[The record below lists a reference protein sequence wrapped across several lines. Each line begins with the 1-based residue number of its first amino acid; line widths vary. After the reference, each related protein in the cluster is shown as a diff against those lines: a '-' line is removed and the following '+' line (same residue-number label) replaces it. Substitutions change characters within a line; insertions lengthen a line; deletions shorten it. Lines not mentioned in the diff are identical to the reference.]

1 MSLGY
6 TVRESFSGFRR
17 TKLSS
22 AISIATVSISLLL
35 LGIFAVVSINTTR
48 FVEALRDRL
57 EMEAFL
63 REPVT
68 LEQRMALQRTVRTVD
83 GVESVDYISKDEA
96 AKIFK
101 QEFGEDITQVL
112 DFNPLPPSFKI
123 RLKPS
128 FRTAAAAGALSD
140 RVAAIEGI
148 ESVRYRK
155 GLLELIDARTK
166 AVHNLSL
173 GLGVL
178 ISLSA
183 IFLVSNTIR
192 LAIYAKRKLIRTMEL
207 VGATRVFIR
216 SPFLLEGVLQGLL
229 GGLLASGILYIL
241 IEYTLRLFSPELSE
255 YVRMDRSFYL
265 AMIGAGIGLGFVGSA
280 ISVSRFIR
288 APG

>member
-6 TVRESFSGFRR
+6 TIQESLSGFRR

-35 LGIFAVVSINTTR
+35 LGIFAVISINTTR

-68 LEQRMALQRTVRTVD
+68 LEQRLALERAIRALD
-83 GVESVDYISKDEA
+83 GVETIDYISKDEA
-96 AKIFK
+96 ARIFK

-128 FRTAAAAGALSD
+128 FRTAAAASALSD
-140 RVAAIEGI
+140 KVAAIDGI

-173 GLGVL
+173 TLGIL

-183 IFLVSNTIR
+183 VFLVSNTIR
-192 LAIYAKRKLIRTMEL
+192 LAIYAKRRLVRTMEL
-207 VGATRVFIR
+207 VGATRAFIR
-216 SPFLLEGVLQGLL
+216 SPFLLEGMLQGLV
-229 GGLLASGILYIL
+229 GGLVASGVLYVL
-241 IEYTLRLFSPELSE
+241 IEHTLRLLSPELSG
-255 YVRMDRSFYL
+255 YVQMNRSFYL
-265 AMIGAGIGLGFVGSA
+265 AVIATGIALGFVGSA
-280 ISVSRFIR
+280 ISVARFIR
-288 APG
+288 TPG

>member
-1 MSLGY
+1 MSLAY
-6 TVRESFSGFRR
+6 TIRESLSGFRR

-63 REPVT
+63 REPVS
-68 LEQRMALQRTVRTVD
+68 LEQRMALERAVRGVE
-83 GVESVDYISKDEA
+83 GVESVDFISKDEA
-96 AKIFK
+96 ARIFK

-123 RLKPS
+123 RLRPS
-128 FRTAAAAGALSD
+128 FRTAANASAISD
-140 RVAAIEGI
+140 RVAAIDGI

-155 GLLELIDARTK
+155 GLLELIDVRTK

-173 GLGVL
+173 GLGLL

-192 LAIYAKRKLIRTMEL
+192 LAIYAKRRLIRTMEL

-216 SPFLLEGVLQGLL
+216 SPFLLEGMLHGLL
-229 GGLLASGILYIL
+229 GGVIASGILYIL
-241 IEYTLRLFSPELSE
+241 VEHTLRLLSPELSG
-255 YVRMDRSFYL
+255 YVQMERSFYL
-265 AMIGAGIGLGFVGSA
+265 AVVGAGMGLGLLGSA

-288 APG
+288 TPG

>member
-22 AISIATVSISLLL
+22 AISIITVSISLLL

-63 REPVT
+63 REPIT
-68 LEQRMALQRTVRTVD
+68 LEQRMALERTVQGVD

-96 AKIFK
+96 ARIFK

-128 FRTAAAAGALSD
+128 FRSGAAASALSE
-140 RVAAIEGI
+140 RLGAIDGI

-173 GLGVL
+173 VLGLL

-207 VGATRVFIR
+207 VGATRAFIR
-216 SPFLLEGVLQGLL
+216 SPFLLEGILQGLL

-241 IEYTLRLFSPELSE
+241 IEYTLRLLSPELSG
-255 YVRMDRSFYL
+255 YVQMDRSFYL
-265 AMIGAGIGLGFVGSA
+265 ATIGAGIGLGFAGSA

>member
-6 TVRESFSGFRR
+6 TVRESLSGFRR

-68 LEQRMALQRTVRTVD
+68 LEQRMTIERAVRGVD
-83 GVESVDYISKDEA
+83 GVETVDYISKDEA

-101 QEFGEDITQVL
+101 DETGEDIYDVL

-123 RLKPS
+123 RLKQP
-128 FRTAAAAGALSD
+128 FRNAVAANGISD
-140 RVAAIEGI
+140 RVAAINGI
-148 ESVRYRK
+148 QSVRYRK

-166 AVHNLSL
+166 TINDLSL
-173 GLGVL
+173 GLGLL

-207 VGATRVFIR
+207 VGATRTFIR
-216 SPFLLEGVLQGLL
+216 SPFLLEGMLQGFF
-229 GGLLASGILYIL
+229 GGLIASGILYIL
-241 IEYTLRLFSPELSE
+241 IEYTLRILSPELWS
-255 YVRMDRSFYL
+255 YVRMTRPFYL
-265 AMIGAGIGLGFVGSA
+265 AVVGMGMGLGLVGSA
-280 ISVSRFIR
+280 ISVMRFMR
-288 APG
+288 TPG

>member
-22 AISIATVSISLLL
+22 VISIITVSISLLL

-68 LEQRMALQRTVRTVD
+68 VEQRLALERAVRGVE

-96 AKIFK
+96 ARIFK

-123 RLKPS
+123 RLRLTY
-128 FRTAAAAGALSD
+128 RTAAAASALSD

-173 GLGVL
+173 VLGVL
-178 ISLSA
+178 ISVSA

-207 VGATRVFIR
+207 VGATRAFIR
-216 SPFLLEGVLQGLL
+216 SPFLLEGMLQGLL
-229 GGLLASGILYIL
+229 GGLVSSGILYVL
-241 IEYTLRLFSPELSE
+241 IEHTLRLLSPELSG
-255 YVRMDRSFYL
+255 YVQMDRSFYL
-265 AMIGAGIGLGFVGSA
+265 AVIGSGVGLGFIGSA

-288 APG
+288 PPE

>member
-6 TVRESFSGFRR
+6 TVRESLSGFRR

-35 LGIFAVVSINTTR
+35 LGIFAVISINTTR

-68 LEQRMALQRTVRTVD
+68 LEQRMTMERAVRGVD
-83 GVESVDYISKDEA
+83 GVESVDFVSKDEA
-96 AKIFK
+96 ARIFK
-101 QEFGEDITQVL
+101 QEFGEDINQVL

-128 FRTAAAAGALSD
+128 FRTAANASAISD

-216 SPFLLEGVLQGLL
+216 SPFLLEGVLQGLV
-229 GGLLASGILYIL
+229 GGLIASGILYIL
-241 IEYTLRLFSPELSE
+241 IEHTLRFLSPELSG
-255 YVRMDRSFYL
+255 YVQMGRSFYL
-265 AMIGAGIGLGFVGSA
+265 AVIGAGIGLGFVGSG

-288 APG
+288 TPG

>member
-6 TVRESFSGFRR
+6 TIRESFSGFRR

-22 AISIATVSISLLL
+22 AISIATISISLLL

-68 LEQRMALQRTVRTVD
+68 LEQRMNLERAVRNVD
-83 GVESVDYISKDEA
+83 GIESVDYISKDEA
-96 AKIFK
+96 ARIFK
-101 QEFGEDITQVL
+101 QEFGEDINQVL

-123 RLKPS
+123 RLKPT
-128 FRTAAAAGALSD
+128 FRTAASASAISD
-140 RVAAIEGI
+140 RVGAIGGI

-155 GLLELIDARTK
+155 GLVELIDARTT

-173 GLGVL
+173 GLGLLV
-178 ISLSA
+178 SLSA

-192 LAIYAKRKLIRTMEL
+192 LAIYAKRRLIRTMEL
-207 VGATRVFIR
+207 VGATRAFIR
-216 SPFLLEGVLQGLL
+216 SPFLLEGILQGAL
-229 GGLLASGILYIL
+229 GGLIASGILYIL
-241 IEYTLRLFSPELSE
+241 IEHTLRLLSPELSG
-255 YVRMDRSFYL
+255 YVQMQRSFYL
-265 AMIGAGIGLGFVGSA
+265 AVIGAGIGLGFVGSA
-280 ISVSRFIR
+280 ISVVRFIR
-288 APG
+288 TPA

>member
-6 TVRESFSGFRR
+6 TVRESLSGFRR

-22 AISIATVSISLLL
+22 ALSIATVSISLLL

-63 REPVT
+63 REPITLDQRMT
-68 LEQRMALQRTVRTVD
+68 LERAVRAVD

-128 FRTAAAAGALSD
+128 FRTAAAANAVSERIAALAG
-140 RVAAIEGI
+140 VQ
-148 ESVRYRK
+148 SVRYRK

-173 GLGVL
+173 GLGLL

-192 LAIYAKRKLIRTMEL
+192 LAIYAKRKLIGTMEL
-207 VGATRVFIR
+207 VGATRTFIR
-216 SPFLLEGVLQGLL
+216 FPFLLEGMLQGLL
-229 GGLLASGILYIL
+229 GGVLASGILYIL
-241 IEYTLRLFSPELSE
+241 IEHTLRLLSPELSGYIQME
-255 YVRMDRSFYL
+255 RSFYL
-265 AMIGAGIGLGFVGSA
+265 SVVGAGIVLGFIGSA

-288 APG
+288 TPG

>member
-6 TVRESFSGFRR
+6 TVRESLSGFRR

-22 AISIATVSISLLL
+22 FISIATVSISLLL

-68 LEQRMALQRTVRTVD
+68 VDQRMALERTVRTID
-83 GVESVDYISKDEA
+83 GIESVEFISKDEA
-96 AKIFK
+96 ARIFR

-112 DFNPLPPSFKI
+112 DFNPLPPSLKI
-123 RLKPS
+123 RLQPE
-128 FRTAAAAGALSD
+128 FRTAAAASTISD
-140 RVAAIEGI
+140 RVAAIPGI

-155 GLLELIDARTK
+155 GLLELIDARTR

-173 GLGVL
+173 VLGVL

-183 IFLVSNTIR
+183 VFLVSNTIR
-192 LAIYAKRKLIRTMEL
+192 LAIYAKRRLIRTMEL
-207 VGATRVFIR
+207 VGATKAFIR
-216 SPFLLEGVLQGLL
+216 SPFLLEGMLQGLL
-229 GGLLASGILYIL
+229 GGLVASGILYIL
-241 IEYTLRLFSPELSE
+241 IEYTLRLLSPELSG
-255 YVRMDRSFYL
+255 YVQMSRTFYL
-265 AMIGAGIGLGFVGSA
+265 AVVGTGMGLGFVGSA
-280 ISVSRFIR
+280 ISVARFIR
-288 APG
+288 TPG

>member
-1 MSLGY
+1 MSIGY

-22 AISIATVSISLLL
+22 IISIATVSISLLF

-63 REPVT
+63 REPVSI
-68 LEQRMALQRTVRTVD
+68 EQRMTVERAVRGVD
-83 GVESVDYISKDEA
+83 GVESVDFISKDEA
-96 AKIFK
+96 ARIFK

-112 DFNPLPPSFKI
+112 DFNPLPPSLKI

-128 FRTAAAAGALSD
+128 FRTATAASTVSD
-140 RVAAIEGI
+140 RVAAIDGV

-207 VGATRVFIR
+207 VGATQAFIR
-216 SPFLLEGVLQGLL
+216 SPFLLEGVLQGLV
-229 GGLLASGILYIL
+229 GGLVASGILYIL
-241 IEYTLRLFSPELSE
+241 IEHTLRLISPELSG
-255 YVRMDRSFYL
+255 YVQMERSFY
-265 AMIGAGIGLGFVGSA
+265 MGIIGAGIGLGFVGSA
-280 ISVSRFIR
+280 ISVARFIKT
-288 APG
+288 PG